1 MRSLD
6 EKNGISPL
14 EKMGR
19 NRMIGR
25 RRDREISPYPS
36 PLASPPISTSQ
47 PIKPPAITHFL
58 QAEIIKNIFDE
69 QAIWRTRAVPSAISV
84 SYVPEFLAA
93 VSKRGLLYR
102 TTVWVYGLLFV
113 PRAWGRKG
121 RPGEG
126 FVFRFRKSSFL
137 VMIFFFLCIPSY
149 ATLNSSS
156 LASSLLHPL
165 PRPNKH
171 K

>member
-14 EKMGR
+14 GKMGR
-19 NRMIGR
+19 NRMISR

-47 PIKPPAITHFL
+47 PIKPPAITYFP
-58 QAEIIKNIFDE
+58 QAAIIKNIFNE
-69 QAIWRTRAVPSAISV
+69 QAIWRTRAVSSAISM
-84 SYVPEFLAA
+84 SYVPEFLAV

-102 TTVWVYGLLFV
+102 TTVSVYRLLFV
-113 PRAWGRKG
+113 PWAWGRKG
-121 RPGEG
+121 MPGKG

-137 VMIFFFLCIPSY
+137 VMIFFYLRIPSY
-149 ATLNSSS
+149 ITVKIS
-156 LASSLLHPL
+156 
-165 PRPNKH
+165 
-171 K
+171 